1 MAVQKVAIAIHD
13 GVQALDVAGPVDVFA
28 EANAYI
34 PAEDRYETVLVAA
47 HRAPLRASNNM
58 QMVAD
63 LSFEEASDGFDLLLV
78 AGYAAGMLLEGSDR
92 ALKAVAYDCGFGTAD
107 RMRIVF
113 SEQLGVTPAQY
124 RASFRQSKATCEA
137 SGHLIDAS
145 HNGAGLKC
153 PAAGRLGSI
162 RRASDW
168 IRRPTRL
175 PTGTRRLI
183 LSVLGERGAARRLLA
198 QRKEKSH
205 VNGRS

>member
-63 LSFEEASDGFDLLLV
+63 LSFEEASDGFDLLRV

-92 ALKAVAYDCGFGTAD
+92 ALKASQTYLKFPDQTAC
-107 RMRIVF
+107 V
-113 SEQLGVTPAQY
+113 S
-124 RASFRQSKATCEA
+124 
-137 SGHLIDAS
+137 
-145 HNGAGLKC
+145 
-153 PAAGRLGSI
+153 
-162 RRASDW
+162 
-168 IRRPTRL
+168 
-175 PTGTRRLI
+175 
-183 LSVLGERGAARRLLA
+183 LSVG
-198 QRKEKSH
+198 
-205 VNGRS
+205 